1 MLPRSLI
8 LRNTPRGDEPHPVV
22 DRRYWLARSD
32 DFRVDGPA
40 GRIGTVL
47 RAIEGSEVLVIRT
60 GILGDHSVTV
70 PFGEVERL
78 EPWRERIALGHA
90 PARSGRA

>member
-8 LRNTPRGDEPHPVV
+8 LRNPPRGDEPHPVV
-22 DRRYWLARSD
+22 DPRYWLTHSD
-32 DFRVDGPA
+32 GFRVEGPA

-70 PFGEVERL
+70 PFAEVERL
-78 EPWRERIALGHA
+78 EPWRERLAVRHA
-90 PARSGRA
+90 PAPSGRA

>member
-1 MLPRSLI
+1 MLPRALM
-8 LRNTPRGDEPHPVV
+8 LRNPPRGDEPHPVV
-22 DRRYWLARSD
+22 DRRYWLTHSD
-32 DFRVDGPA
+32 GFRVEGPA

-78 EPWRERIALGHA
+78 EPWRERLALRHA
-90 PARSGRA
+90 PAPSGRA

>member
-1 MLPRSLI
+1 MPRM
-8 LRNTPRGDEPHPVV
+8 TPREDEPHPVV
-22 DRRYWLARSD
+22 DRRYWLAHSD
-32 DFRVDGPA
+32 GFPVEGPA

-60 GILGDHSVTV
+60 GILGDHPVTV
-70 PFGEVERL
+70 PFAEVERL
-78 EPWRERIALGHA
+78 EPWRDRIALGHA

>member
-1 MLPRSLI
+1 M
-8 LRNTPRGDEPHPVV
+8 TPREDEPHPVV
-22 DRRYWLARSD
+22 DRRYWLVHSD
-32 DFRVDGPA
+32 GFRVEGPA

-60 GILGDHSVTV
+60 GILGDHSVAV

-78 EPWRERIALGHA
+78 EPWRERLALRHA
-90 PARSGRA
+90 PAPSGPA

>member
-1 MLPRSLI
+1 MLRM
-8 LRNTPRGDEPHPVV
+8 TPREAEPHPVV
-22 DRRYWLARSD
+22 DRRYWLAHSD
-32 DFRVDGPA
+32 GFRVEGPA

-47 RAIEGSEVLVIRT
+47 RAIEGSEVL
-60 GILGDHSVTV
+60 GDHPVTV
-70 PFGEVERL
+70 PFAEVERL